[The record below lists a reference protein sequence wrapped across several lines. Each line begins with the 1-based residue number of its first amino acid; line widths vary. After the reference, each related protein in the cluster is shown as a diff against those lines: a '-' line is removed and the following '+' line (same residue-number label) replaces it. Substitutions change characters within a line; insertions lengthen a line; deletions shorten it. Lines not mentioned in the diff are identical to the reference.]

1 MKLKGKASAFST
13 AVLHDVESER
23 LIGFDKFFGA
33 FQIYL
38 HNHDDVCA
46 YGSVAPHLRQTTAIL
61 SQIGANSQNRNLQAH
76 RGSLQLIHD
85 WRDPVGEFLFNI
97 YQPLTIVDYNHYTV
111 RAFDASDLM
120 DLVFHT
126 FKINVAIAF
135 NQIN

>member
-61 SQIGANSQNRNLQAH
+61 SQIGANSQNRNLQAY
-76 RGSLQLIHD
+76 RASLQLTPSRRIE
-85 WRDPVGEFLFNI
+85 EFL
-97 YQPLTIVDYNHYTV
+97 
-111 RAFDASDLM
+111 RSK
-120 DLVFHT
+120 
-126 FKINVAIAF
+126 KIDEETAQKAGEIALEGAK
-135 NQIN
+135 